1 MKPLYYSF
9 GLILLVLLAQRG
21 VAGTIYKTLKSDGTV
36 IYSDVPQKGSVE
48 VTLGQVNG
56 ATVPALADP
65 DGLNQG
71 EIAVKASNTK
81 YQIRFLSPAQ
91 GETIRNNAGD
101 VQVSFVISPDY
112 PGKFEL
118 LLDNQVV
125 NTKGKMQFT
134 LENVLRGEH
143 KLEVN
148 LRDKSGK
155 IFASSGQQTFYL
167 HKASALI
174 HAN

>member
-1 MKPLYYSF
+1 MKPLFYRF
-9 GLILLVLLAQRG
+9 ALIILVLLAQRG
-21 VAGTIYKTLKSDGTV
+21 VADTIYKTLKSDGTV
-36 IYSDVPQKGSVE
+36 IYSDVPQKGSVV

-65 DGLNQG
+65 NALNKG
-71 EIAVKASNTK
+71 KVAVKPADTE
-81 YQIRFLSPAQ
+81 YQIRFLSPSQ

-101 VQVSFVISPDY
+101 VLVSFVISPEY

-125 NTKGKMQFT
+125 NTKGKMQLK

-143 KLEVN
+143 HLEVN